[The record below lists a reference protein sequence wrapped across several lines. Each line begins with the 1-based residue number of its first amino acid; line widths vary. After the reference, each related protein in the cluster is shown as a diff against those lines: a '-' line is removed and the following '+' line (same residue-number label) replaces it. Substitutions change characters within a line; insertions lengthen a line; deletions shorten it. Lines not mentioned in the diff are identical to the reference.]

1 MVQIVVRMGADGSEW
16 GLVELQGQLDT
27 KAGVSLD
34 ELHIGDLHF
43 DETGIAHMIIGHHL
57 LTGKV
62 ATLEKPFA
70 VISRKTDELKTSS
83 EVAME
88 TGDETTGNTEYTI
101 VAMIRRKVVFKVRP
115 KPIVSTFS
123 SKIE

>member
-1 MVQIVVRMGADGSEW
+1 
-16 GLVELQGQLDT
+16 
-27 KAGVSLD
+27 
-34 ELHIGDLHF
+34 
-43 DETGIAHMIIGHHL
+43 MIIGHHL